1 MQYLMRILRIHTRR
15 QPATYNFPKAPK
27 SPNIPAPQP
36 APPPPTIDQAVQAT
50 RDDARVRARR
60 GVAANVLAGPDP
72 AAPTTGPAT
81 KLLGM

>member
-1 MQYLMRILRIHTRR
+1 MNILHRVGRRTR
-15 QPATYNFPKAPK
+15 PTLAFPKAPK

-60 GVAANVLAGPDP
+60 GAAANVLAGPDP